1 MATYYWVGGNGT
13 WSATGNTQFAI
24 TSGGAATLLNP
35 TSADIVNFDSAS
47 GTGTCTTDAGA
58 VASQVILN
66 TSTLALTLGANLTLV
81 NAFTYTLG
89 TVNLITFTFSSTA
102 LVSSNTNT
110 RVLNF
115 GTGNITLTG
124 NNTSIWNAGNMT
136 NFSHTGTPTVNC
148 TYAGATG
155 TRTISA
161 GGTGG
166 TEASALN
173 FNISA
178 GTDIVSFTGVANRNV
193 NFTGFSGSVAIT
205 TRFFYGNII
214 TSTGMTWTAGANV
227 TTLAGTGT
235 QQITSANKT
244 FDFPI
249 TQNGIGG
256 TVQLQDNLT
265 MGSTRTYTLT
275 NGALDLSSG
284 NRTLSTGLFAS
295 TNSNTRVIAFGTGNI
310 TTTGSGTVWTT
321 ASTTGFSYT
330 GTPTVNISNNSA
342 TATTVSTGSMTQAQ
356 SLNFNYTV
364 GTYTLTDTSAVYK
377 SLNFTGF
384 TGTIP
389 NSARTIYGGA
399 TFVAGMTLTAGANA
413 TTFAATSGTNNI
425 TTAAKTL
432 DFPITIFG
440 LGGTFAFQDALTQG
454 ATRAFTFTA
463 GTVQFK
469 ASATSTTG
477 VFATSG
483 SSQKFLQSTTP
494 GTQATLSQASGTVD
508 VSRLTIQDNAA
519 VGGATF
525 NAYVDQGNIDAGNVD
540 GWNFG
545 ISPIV
550 GGAEYTYSMRSFTQS
565 RRF

>member
-1 MATYYWVGGNGT
+1 MANRYWVGGTGT
-13 WSATGNTQFAI
+13 WDGTSTANWSA
-24 TSGGAATLLNP
+24 TSGGAAGATTP
-35 TSADIVNFDSAS
+35 TSADTVNFDSLS
-47 GTGTCTTDAGA
+47 GTGTCTT
-58 VASQVILN
+58 ASTATCSSCN
-66 TSTLALTLGANLTLV
+66 FSSSTLGLTLGANLTMTG
-81 NAFTYTLG
+81 AFTLTTGTISLVSYTLSCG
-89 TVNLITFTFSSTA
+89 TFNSYVTNVRSVAFGTGILKIT
-102 LVSSNTNT
+102 
-110 RVLNF
+110 
-115 GTGNITLTG
+115 GTGNIW
-124 NNTSIWNAGNMT
+124 NTSSPA
-136 NFSHTGTPTVNC
+136 NFSYTGTPTVNIANNSA
-148 TYAGATG
+148 TAAAIYTGAMT
-155 TRTISA
+155 A
-161 GGTGG
+161 
-166 TEASALN
+166 AQALN
-173 FNISA
+173 FSFTTGSYALTEGSSPSIYKNLSYTGFTGTVFNVARTIYGDLTLASGATNSA
-178 GTDIVSFTGVANRNV
+178 GTN
-193 NFTGFSGSVAIT
+193 AIT
-205 TRFFYGNII
+205 FAG
-214 TSTGMTWTAGANV
+214 TSGIQKV
-227 TTLAGTGT
+227 TTNTVTMDYPL
-235 QQITSANKT
+235 
-244 FDFPI
+244 
-249 TQNGIGG
+249 TQNGVGG

-275 NGALDLSSG
+275 NGALDL
-284 NRTLSTGLFAS
+284 NNLVLSTGLFAS

-310 TTTGSGTVWTT
+310 TTTGVGTVWNT

-342 TATTVSTGSMTQAQ
+342 TATTVNTGAMIEARA
-356 SLNFNYTV
+356 LNFNYTT

-377 SLNFTGF
+377 SVNFTGF

-389 NSARTIYGGA
+389 NAVRIIYGGA
-399 TFVAGMTLTAGANA
+399 TFSAGMTLTAGANT

-432 DFPITIFG
+432 DFPITFFG

-483 SSQKFLQSTTP
+483 ASQKFLQSTTP

-508 VSRLTIQDNAA
+508 VSHLTIQDNAA

-540 GWNFG
+540 GWDFG

>member
-1 MATYYWVGGNGT
+1 MATYYWVGGSGT
-13 WSATGNTQFAI
+13 WNNVNTANWAAL
-24 TSGGAATLLNP
+24 SGGPSGFGPPLAADT
-35 TSADIVNFDSAS
+35 VNFDASS
-47 GTGTCTTDAGA
+47 GTGTCTTAA
-58 VASQVILN
+58 TAAAATVTLAS
-66 TSTLALTLGANLTLV
+66 STLGLTLGASLTISGVFTLTLGAL
-81 NAFTYTLG
+81 NLGNNTL
-89 TVNLITFTFSSTA
+89 TA
-102 LVSSNTNT
+102 LVFSTNNANVRSIAFNTSGKIIISGFSGTVWTSNT
-110 RVLNF
+110 
-115 GTGNITLTG
+115 
-124 NNTSIWNAGNMT
+124 AT
-136 NFSHTGTPTVNC
+136 NFSYTGTSYVEFN
-148 TYAGATG
+148 YSGSVG
-155 TRTISA
+155 TRTIVT
-161 GGTGG
+161 GTL
-166 TEASALN
+166 TEATS
-173 FNISA
+173 FSIKISA
-178 GTDIVSFTGVANRNV
+178 GTDIISGPSFAKNLD
-193 NFTGFSGSVAIT
+193 FTGFSGTFSNNN
-205 TRFFYGNII
+205 RFIYGNL
-214 TSTGMTWTAGANV
+214 TYSSGMTISAGANA
-227 TTLAGTGT
+227 TTLSATSGT
-235 QQITSANKT
+235 QQITTNAKT
-244 FDFPI
+244 LDFPI
-249 TQNGIGG
+249 TQDGVGG

-265 MGSTRTYTLT
+265 IGATRTYTLT
-275 NGALDLSSG
+275 NGTLDLSSG
-284 NRTLSTGLFAS
+284 NRTLNTGLFSS
-295 TNSNTRVIAFGTGNI
+295 TNSNTRVILFGTGNI
-310 TTTGSGTVWTT
+310 TTTGSGTVWNT

-330 GTPTVNISNNSA
+330 GTSKVNISNNSA

-377 SLNFTGF
+377 SVNFTGF

-389 NSARTIYGGA
+389 NSTRTIYGGA
-399 TFVAGMTLTAGANA
+399 TFVAGMTLIAGANA

-432 DFPITIFG
+432 DFPIIIFG

-483 SSQKFLQSTTP
+483 SNQKFLQSTTP

-550 GGAEYTYSMRSFTQS
+550 GGAEYTYALRSLTEQ